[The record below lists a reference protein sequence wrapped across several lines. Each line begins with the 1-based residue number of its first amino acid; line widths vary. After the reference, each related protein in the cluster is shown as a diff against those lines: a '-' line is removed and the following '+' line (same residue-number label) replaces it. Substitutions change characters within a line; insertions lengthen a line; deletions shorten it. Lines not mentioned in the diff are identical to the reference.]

1 MNYLAATRIDPFEAE
16 AMVSVDSR
24 ERAFI
29 CAVLS
34 CLFLTPTMQIKSRKD
49 FASGLM
55 FMAIGTAFALGATDY
70 TIGTA
75 ARMGP
80 AYFPL
85 MLGVMLALLGAG
97 VVAMSLVNGR
107 PDGAPIGR
115 IAWKPLLLIVGAN
128 LAFGVL
134 LGGIQTV
141 GVPAM
146 GLIVTIFAVVV
157 ISSLAG
163 NQFRLRSALALALI
177 LAVGSYLTFVVGL
190 SLQFQ
195 VWPDFIMG

>member
-1 MNYLAATRIDPFEAE
+1 
-16 AMVSVDSR
+16 
-24 ERAFI
+24 
-29 CAVLS
+29 
-34 CLFLTPTMQIKSRKD
+34 MQIKSRKD

-55 FMAIGTAFALGATDY
+55 FMAIGTSFAVGATDY
-70 TIGTA
+70 TIGSA

-85 MLGVMLALLGAG
+85 MLGVLLSVLGAG
-97 VVAMSLVNGR
+97 VVAASLVHGR

-134 LGGIQTV
+134 LGGVQTL

-146 GLIVTIFAVVV
+146 GLIAAIFGAVV
-157 ISSLAG
+157 ISSMAG
-163 NQFRLRSALALALI
+163 NLFRLRSALVLALI

-190 SLQFQ
+190 SLQFK
-195 VWPDFIMG
+195 VWPDFITG